1 MNKSSP
7 ICNSPGK
14 FVGSPTKRREMDVM
28 KLMMSDYEVQLAD
41 ENSISEFYVK
51 FFGPKETPYEGGVW
65 KVRVTIPEQYPYKS
79 PGIGFTNTIFH
90 PNVDEA

>member
-7 ICNSPGK
+7 VCSSPGK

-28 KLMMSDYEVQLAD
+28 KLMMSDYEVHLAD
-41 ENSISEFYVK
+41 DNTSEFYVK
-51 FFGPKETPYEGGVW
+51 FQGPKDTPYEGGVW
-65 KVRVTIPEQYPYKS
+65 RVRVTIPDQYPYKS

-90 PNVDEA
+90 PNVDES